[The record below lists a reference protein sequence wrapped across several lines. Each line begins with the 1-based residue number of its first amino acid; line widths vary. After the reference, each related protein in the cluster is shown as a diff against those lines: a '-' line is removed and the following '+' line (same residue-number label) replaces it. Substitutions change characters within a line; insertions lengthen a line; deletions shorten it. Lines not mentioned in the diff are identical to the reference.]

1 MARNDPT
8 SELLAAT
15 EAVEAE
21 LKRFEDATASFQKIN
36 LNSRKN
42 LERATKALNEL
53 AEGDQRI
60 VDSVQLVVKAIG
72 TVRDRQLAQVEH
84 IRAKAEEIKA
94 RSTSFRELE
103 EALQALGTDAAGL
116 STKLK
121 QAPDVDPPVEL
132 DAEMGELA
140 SKAKAL
146 AERATS
152 HDFDDLSRVADG
164 LRQQILA
171 VRAKLKLIT
180 KPSASA

>member
-21 LKRFEDATASFQKIN
+21 IKRFEDATASFRKIN
-36 LNSRKN
+36 LNSQKN
-42 LERATKALNEL
+42 LERATRALNDL
-53 AEGDQRI
+53 AEGDQKVI
-60 VDSVQLVVKAIG
+60 DSVQVLVKAIG
-72 TVRDRQLAQVEH
+72 TVRDRQMAQVEH

-94 RSTSFRELE
+94 RSVIFHELE
-103 EALQALGTDAAGL
+103 EALQALGEDAAGL
-116 STKLK
+116 SAKLK

-140 SKAKAL
+140 GKAKSL

-152 HDFDDLSRVADG
+152 GDFDDLSRVADG